1 MTRAA
6 LTFAEIFIVL
16 ALIFIIQTVV
26 NFGLYDEMATTS
38 ETPNEVADY
47 ETLSIRQVPSL
58 GNLEDHVLYL
68 YFAQA
73 DGKSIWIKFKNA
85 RFGEWEPHDCRDI
98 RSLIDQSGRCVS
110 SEPCS
115 SDFEFNHWDTE
126 IQRVAFLETLK
137 REFKVS
143 LDKIPVSDAQDEYL
157 LSWVPA
163 DLPGGSE
170 LRIGLEFC
178 RLQHNEESRRVDPA
192 WELHLEVAETGLLLH
207 PHPLVLTRTR
217 YGRDGTPRSLQQEFA
232 HFMELAEFPG
242 SEMGDYRE
250 YRGTVF
256 VEDGCRLDKNDP
268 ESVWRAAFV
277 EVVVS
282 LSAARG

>member
-26 NFGLYDEMATTS
+26 NFGLYDEVTS
-38 ETPNEVADY
+38 ETPDDVADY

-58 GNLEDHVLYL
+58 GSLADHVLYL
-68 YFAQA
+68 HFSKPGEY
-73 DGKSIWIKFKNA
+73 IWIKFA
-85 RFGEWEPHDCRDI
+85 RFGEHDCRDI
-98 RSLIDQSGRCVS
+98 RSLIDQSGLCVTR
-110 SEPCS
+110 EPCS
-115 SDFEFNHWDTE
+115 GGSFNHWDMET
-126 IQRVAFLETLK
+126 QRVAFLRMLE

-178 RLQHNEESRRVDPA
+178 RLQHDEESRRVDPT
-192 WELHLEVAETGLLLH
+192 WKLRLEVAETGLLMH
-207 PHPLVLTRTR
+207 PHPLVITRTQYR
-217 YGRDGTPRSLQQEFA
+217 HDGTPRSLQQEFA
-232 HFMELAEFPG
+232 HVVELAEFPG
-242 SEMGDYRE
+242 SDYRE

-256 VEDGCRLDKNDP
+256 FGDGCRLDKNDS

-277 EVVVS
+277 EIVVP
-282 LSAARG
+282 LSAARR